1 MSFHSGLL
9 GAAITLMGA
18 VSLSTPDVMQIHET
32 QGQHAQAGNVDHRFD
47 DALFETAS
55 ADSRN
60 ICLSGNP
67 QTSSKQGRS
76 VLVGIDSGSVHLTE
90 VLLI

>member
-9 GAAITLMGA
+9 GASITLMGA

-32 QGQHAQAGNVDHRFD
+32 QGQHAQEGNVDHRFD

-60 ICLSGNP
+60 TCLNESP
-67 QTSSKQGRS
+67 KQAAFKAGVALS
-76 VLVGIDSGSVHLTE
+76 ALIQVAFIHLKSH
-90 VLLI
+90 